1 MLNDKVI
8 FVGNTNVYTP
18 IPEVHKICAWMLAG
32 LRIDFLVYTVMQIY
46 MIFPFLSLN
55 RVLCSHCIIASNN
68 ISGGRETS

>member
-18 IPEVHKICAWMLAG
+18 IPEVHKIYAWMLSG
-32 LRIDFLVYTVMQIY
+32 LRIDFLVYMVMQIY

-55 RVLCSHCIIASNN
+55 RVL
-68 ISGGRETS
+68 